1 MTTPYQIEVHREDI
15 RRFTGEV
22 FRTML
27 EIETAP
33 AAILADATWRATTP
47 VVIAAVHITGT
58 WKGAV
63 YIECTAEQAFDYTA
77 RMMQMDQPTVMS
89 DDVLD
94 VAGEIA
100 NMIAGNLKSVLPG
113 ANGISTPVVVEGS
126 ACTLRICGGN
136 LVDRL
141 AFSSPGGIFWV
152 TLVKVADSTSA
163 AEPAHSAG

>member
-1 MTTPYQIEVHREDI
+1 MTTPYQLEVHREDL
-15 RRFTGEV
+15 RRFTGDV

-58 WKGAV
+58 WKGAM

-77 RMMQMDQPTVMS
+77 RMMQMDKPTAMS

-94 VAGEIA
+94 VVGEIA
-100 NMIAGNLKSVLPG
+100 NMIVGNLKAVLPG
-113 ANGISTPVVVEGS
+113 ATGISTPVVVEGS

-152 TLVKVADSTSA
+152 TLVKVADA
-163 AEPAHSAG
+163 K